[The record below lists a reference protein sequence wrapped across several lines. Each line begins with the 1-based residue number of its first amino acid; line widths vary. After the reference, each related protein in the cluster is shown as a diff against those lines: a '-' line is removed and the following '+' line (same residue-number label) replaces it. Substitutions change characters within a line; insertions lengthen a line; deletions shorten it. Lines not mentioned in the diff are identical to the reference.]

1 MLYVLWLLYC
11 IYTCFVVLVHDQVL
25 LLCYVRSLYQCPL
38 TQGPAPC
45 EVSFLCSIS
54 ILHIW
59 LLSLGSE
66 WRLECRCCAITRL
79 HACSLVQD
87 ITRTEIGH
95 LG

>member
-11 IYTCFVVLVHDQVL
+11 IYTFFVVLVHDKVL

-45 EVSFLCSIS
+45 ETSFLCSIS

-59 LLSLGSE
+59 LLSLGSGDQSVTAV
-66 WRLECRCCAITRL
+66 LSVVCMQ
-79 HACSLVQD
+79 SSSVYYKS
-87 ITRTEIGH
+87 
-95 LG
+95 